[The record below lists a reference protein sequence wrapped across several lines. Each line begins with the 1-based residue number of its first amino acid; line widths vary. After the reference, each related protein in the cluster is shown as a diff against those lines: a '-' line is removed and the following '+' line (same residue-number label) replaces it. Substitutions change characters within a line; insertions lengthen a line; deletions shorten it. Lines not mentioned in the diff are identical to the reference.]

1 MQTRHRNRIKTAL
14 LTILGLIAFTT
25 AGWADFI
32 GEVIQTE
39 GAAELQK
46 AEMRQKGLTDEWEKL
61 SYKDE
66 IFLTD
71 TIRTGASGKVE
82 ALVEY
87 QDVDAVWSLLEN
99 GSMYFDEEEPICE
112 ARKSKTQKQKKI
124 LHLNEGTVRG
134 AVSQHAATASATEIR
149 TPNAVVCVPGTT
161 FILRFSPPDTTEV
174 ITIEGFTF
182 IRNLELAKE
191 QAAEKA
197 EWVEVKQGHSSQV
210 VEAEAPTAPKLL
222 SPEALKRAQEL
233 RVTPQVH
240 QTVHPT
246 ELLPARPQ
254 PDALIRQAELRVP
267 IEVPGDPSA
276 SPALI
281 EAIPTTLLQ
290 IEFDNPNQ

>member
-46 AEMRQKGLTDEWEKL
+46 TEMRQKGLTDKWEKL

-66 IFLTD
+66 IFLAD

-112 ARKSKTQKQKKI
+112 ALKSETQKQKRI

-134 AVSQHAATASATEIR
+134 AGSVRE
-149 TPNAVVCVPGTT
+149 
-161 FILRFSPPDTTEV
+161 E
-174 ITIEGFTF
+174 
-182 IRNLELAKE
+182 
-191 QAAEKA
+191 
-197 EWVEVKQGHSSQV
+197 
-210 VEAEAPTAPKLL
+210 
-222 SPEALKRAQEL
+222 
-233 RVTPQVH
+233 
-240 QTVHPT
+240 
-246 ELLPARPQ
+246 
-254 PDALIRQAELRVP
+254 LIRAAKAA
-267 IEVPGDPSA
+267 PGAVSA
-276 SPALI
+276 IILASKVKPR
-281 EAIPTTLLQ
+281 T
-290 IEFDNPNQ
+290 FGGWNVDRKGKGNGRRSR